1 MNECR
6 ANETRIL
13 SSLAT
18 TKNEETRA
26 FNALNSKTTLETRDP
41 KWQKKQTGLQAR
53 GGQSQALFIPVS
65 EETEQ
70 HSRLIRNANLAP
82 HIVSRERRPP
92 ISLRSECQL
101 YTN

>member
-1 MNECR
+1 MKQGFFQ
-6 ANETRIL
+6 L
-13 SSLAT
+13 SRQ
-18 TKNEETRA
+18 TKIEETRA

-70 HSRLIRNANLAP
+70 HSSHINLLF
-82 HIVSRERRPP
+82 RPLSAMR
-92 ISLRSECQL
+92 I
-101 YTN
+101 